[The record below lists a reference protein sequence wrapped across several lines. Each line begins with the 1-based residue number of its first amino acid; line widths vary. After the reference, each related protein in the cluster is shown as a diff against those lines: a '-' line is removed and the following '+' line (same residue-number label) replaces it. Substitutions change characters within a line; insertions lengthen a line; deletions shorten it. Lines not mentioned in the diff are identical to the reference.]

1 MGDSTTTTWLII
13 KLLKTHLLTDIKIPY
28 RELLHTSWLKSH
40 TQLTVNQ
47 LNQHQHQNNHQQ
59 STFQEIK
66 ISFMM
71 HLKHKYLNFILSLH
85 PKLECITIMDDDNP
99 KYY

>member
-1 MGDSTTTTWLII
+1 
-13 KLLKTHLLTDIKIPY
+13 
-28 RELLHTSWLKSH
+28 
-40 TQLTVNQ
+40 
-47 LNQHQHQNNHQQ
+47 
-59 STFQEIK
+59 
-66 ISFMM
+66 MM